1 MRVKGIVSYKGTR
14 YYGYQVQPHDF
25 EISIQQEIEK
35 ALSTI
40 FNQTMKITSAGR
52 TDKGVHAEG
61 QCFHFDCSD
70 DTDVSKVRYSL
81 NRLLPSDIYIR
92 SLDKVSDDF
101 HSRFSA
107 VSKTYRYKINIGE
120 YNPLIDDI
128 VYSYKFKKLD
138 VKKMEEASKIFIG
151 EHNFMNYSSNDE
163 DFVRTIESI
172 KFSQDDDI
180 VIIDIKGNGFRRY
193 MVRMIVGTL
202 IEIGQD
208 RYSVEEAK
216 SLLDTD
222 KFNRTR
228 FKAPAQGL
236 YLYKIDYGGNDHD

>member
-1 MRVKGIVSYKGTR
+1 
-14 YYGYQVQPHDF
+14 
-25 EISIQQEIEK
+25 
-35 ALSTI
+35 
-40 FNQTMKITSAGR
+40 
-52 TDKGVHAEG
+52 
-61 QCFHFDCSD
+61 
-70 DTDVSKVRYSL
+70 
-81 NRLLPSDIYIR
+81 
-92 SLDKVSDDF
+92 
-101 HSRFSA
+101 
-107 VSKTYRYKINIGE
+107 
-120 YNPLIDDI
+120 
-128 VYSYKFKKLD
+128 
-138 VKKMEEASKIFIG
+138 MEEASKIFIG
-151 EHNFMNYSSNDE
+151 EHNFMNYCSNDE